1 MKKSAIGILFL
12 FIAAS
17 MAQAAVF
24 KGSIK
29 NLNGW
34 QVSYYASAGGMLL
47 PDLRTVEISSDSTFT
62 ITVPDG
68 AIERISLLMRGN
80 GKNFFSTF
88 YIGSDGAEVTID
100 PTTPKGYEPVYGI
113 DSADIWAAEAV
124 ESVNTLFW
132 DLASG
137 AADPLQLRSDSC
149 AVSVKTKL
157 SALADSI
164 LPLVDSTQKTIRYI
178 LRQDLAMNI
187 LEIFNECRA
196 RSTSPRRHPSDS
208 ILAAWQNTADEVYG
222 WAQPDNQYNAMSLA
236 LSRLANSSIQFK
248 NRNFRPAGIDE
259 YYLFAN
265 DFYRK
270 NFSGRNAE
278 LLAAQLIFEDS
289 KNGRYSQCIPG
300 LVAQFKKEY
309 PDSPLMAAVDSALAK
324 NLKANTPVENPD
336 IHFLNNKN
344 VDTLADLLK
353 AYRGKTVLIDVWAT
367 WCGPCRE
374 AFSKIKPVQ
383 EAAREKDIVLL
394 YISMDEGDG
403 CEKNVQK
410 VVNSFGLTGEH
421 IIVNPA
427 LKADIFKTF
436 GNKNGIIS
444 IPHTALIA
452 PNGSFKIKKMDE
464 SENPEALAAKLRAL

>member
-1 MKKSAIGILFL
+1 
-12 FIAAS
+12 
-17 MAQAAVF
+17 
-24 KGSIK
+24 
-29 NLNGW
+29 
-34 QVSYYASAGGMLL
+34 
-47 PDLRTVEISSDSTFT
+47 
-62 ITVPDG
+62 
-68 AIERISLLMRGN
+68 
-80 GKNFFSTF
+80 
-88 YIGSDGAEVTID
+88 
-100 PTTPKGYEPVYGI
+100 
-113 DSADIWAAEAV
+113 
-124 ESVNTLFW
+124 
-132 DLASG
+132 
-137 AADPLQLRSDSC
+137 
-149 AVSVKTKL
+149 
-157 SALADSI
+157 
-164 LPLVDSTQKTIRYI
+164 
-178 LRQDLAMNI
+178 
-187 LEIFNECRA
+187 
-196 RSTSPRRHPSDS
+196 
-208 ILAAWQNTADEVYG
+208 
-222 WAQPDNQYNAMSLA
+222 
-236 LSRLANSSIQFK
+236 
-248 NRNFRPAGIDE
+248 
-259 YYLFAN
+259 
-265 DFYRK
+265 
-270 NFSGRNAE
+270 
-278 LLAAQLIFEDS
+278 
-289 KNGRYSQCIPG
+289 
-300 LVAQFKKEY
+300 
-309 PDSPLMAAVDSALAK
+309 MAAVDSALAK

-452 PNGSFKIKKMDE
+452 PKGSFKIKKMDE

>member
-88 YIGSDGAEVTID
+88 YIGSDGAEATID

-113 DSADIWAAEAV
+113 DSTDIRAAEAV

-164 LPLVDSTQKTIRYI
+164 LPLVDSTQKPIRDI

-208 ILAAWQNTADEVYG
+208 ILAAWQNTTDEVYS

-236 LSRLANSSIQFK
+236 LSRLANSSMQFK
-248 NRNFRPAGIDE
+248 TAISVLPASMNTICSQTISTAKTSPAAMPNFWPHSSYSKTVKTADI
-259 YYLFAN
+259 
-265 DFYRK
+265 
-270 NFSGRNAE
+270 RNASPGWW
-278 LLAAQLIFEDS
+278 LNS
-289 KNGRYSQCIPG
+289 KRI
-300 LVAQFKKEY
+300 
-309 PDSPLMAAVDSALAK
+309 
-324 NLKANTPVENPD
+324 
-336 IHFLNNKN
+336 
-344 VDTLADLLK
+344 
-353 AYRGKTVLIDVWAT
+353 
-367 WCGPCRE
+367 
-374 AFSKIKPVQ
+374 
-383 EAAREKDIVLL
+383 
-394 YISMDEGDG
+394 
-403 CEKNVQK
+403 
-410 VVNSFGLTGEH
+410 
-421 IIVNPA
+421 
-427 LKADIFKTF
+427 
-436 GNKNGIIS
+436 
-444 IPHTALIA
+444 
-452 PNGSFKIKKMDE
+452 
-464 SENPEALAAKLRAL
+464 LR